1 MKSHYPSPGMLE
13 ITQSRAASA
22 FGLLFMLLFFA
33 AWYSFMID
41 QAGRSGVPSFLMLLL
56 WSAPLFALPE
66 LIRQARVVAGGEKFT
81 LNRAT
86 RVIERNGVR
95 LADFSEIIRI
105 QVRTIRDSESRALYR
120 LSLILASENK
130 IRIAHS
136 FRLDE
141 ILDVAEDLA
150 DVLGVEITRKS

>member
-1 MKSHYPSPGMLE
+1 MKSHYPTPGILE

-33 AWYSFMID
+33 AFYSFMID
-41 QAGRSGVPSFLMLLL
+41 QAGRSGVPSFFMLFV
-56 WSAPLFALPE
+56 WVTPLFALPE

-86 RVIERNGVR
+86 KVIERNGVR
-95 LADFSEIIRI
+95 LGDFSEVTRI
-105 QVRTIRDSESRALYR
+105 QIRTIRSSEGSASHR

-136 FRLDE
+136 FRLDD

>member
-22 FGLLFMLLFFA
+22 FGLVFMLLFFA
-33 AWYSFMID
+33 AWYFSLID
-41 QAGRSGVPSFLMLLL
+41 QAGRSEAPIFIMLLF
-56 WSAPLFALPE
+56 WVTPLFALPE
-66 LIRQARVVAGGEKFT
+66 LIRQARVVAAGEKFT
-81 LNRAT
+81 FNRAT
-86 RVIERNGVR
+86 RVIEHNGVR
-95 LADFSEIIRI
+95 LGDFSEVTRI
-105 QVRTIRDSESRALYR
+105 QVRTIRDHEGSASYR

-136 FRLDE
+136 LQLDD
-141 ILDVAEDLA
+141 ILDVTEDLA